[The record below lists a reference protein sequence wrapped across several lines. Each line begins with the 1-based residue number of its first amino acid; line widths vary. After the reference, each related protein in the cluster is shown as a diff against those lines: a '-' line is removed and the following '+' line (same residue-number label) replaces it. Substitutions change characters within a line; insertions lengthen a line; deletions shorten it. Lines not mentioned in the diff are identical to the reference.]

1 MRKKW
6 VFLNVG
12 LLLTAAFLGWHL
24 RTSIWRF
31 NADNDLARVQPAK
44 DLKKGSAEETLPALQ
59 SPVRYDPAQYL
70 SIPDQNLFSESR
82 AKEEKADVA
91 AAPEVPPLTVR
102 PVLVGIVAGGEKR
115 MALII
120 DPSASGSGRKTHTKR
135 LGDTYQGYTVTDIS
149 ESKMVLENGGR
160 REVIPLFDGS
170 KRPGQGGKTA
180 VIPTR
185 VVSFGTGSTSAG
197 GIAAQKATPAAAAAT
212 RPGTT
217 AASAPA
223 GSTPAA
229 AATAAQ
235 QSGIVRGAQG
245 RQVMTAPQGSQ
256 SPGETMDSQGRT
268 VIRTPFGDIV
278 RPKPPNQ

>member
-6 VFLNVG
+6 IFLNVG

-24 RTSIWRF
+24 RTSISRF
-31 NADNDLARVQPAK
+31 KADNDLARIQPAK
-44 DLKKGSAEETLPALQ
+44 DLKKAPADETLPGLQ
-59 SPVRYDPAQYL
+59 RQVRYDPAQYQ

-82 AKEEKADVA
+82 TKEEKVDVA

-102 PVLVGIVAGGEKR
+102 PVLVGVVASGDRR
-115 MALII
+115 MALIV
-120 DPSASGSGRKTHTKR
+120 DPTTSGSHRKTQTKK

-160 REVIPLFDGS
+160 REVIPLYDGS

-180 VIPTR
+180 VIATR
-185 VVSFGTGSTSAG
+185 VVSFGASSSPAG
-197 GIAAQKATPAAAAAT
+197 GFSAQKPTPAAAA
-212 RPGTT
+212 RPT
-217 AASAPA
+217 AASTAASPA
-223 GSTPAA
+223 QPAA
-229 AATAAQ
+229 PAQ

-245 RQVMTAPQGSQ
+245 RQVMPQGTQ
-256 SPGETMDSQGRT
+256 SAGENTDSQGRV
-268 VIRTPFGDIV
+268 VIKTPFGDIV

>member
-6 VFLNVG
+6 VVLNVG

-24 RTSIWRF
+24 RTSIYRF
-31 NADNDLARVQPAK
+31 KADNDLARIQPIK
-44 DLKKGSAEETLPALQ
+44 DLKKGSADETIPPLQ
-59 SPVRYDPAQYL
+59 SRARYDAAQYQ

-82 AKEEKADVA
+82 TKEEKSDVA

-102 PVLVGIVAGGEKR
+102 PVLVGVVAAGDRR
-115 MALII
+115 MALIV
-120 DPSASGSGRKTHTKR
+120 DPSSSGSARKTRTKK
-135 LGDTYQGYTVTDIS
+135 LGDTYQGYTVTDIT
-149 ESKMVLENGGR
+149 EGKMVLENGGR
-160 REVIPLFDGS
+160 REVIPLYDGS

-185 VVSFGTGSTSAG
+185 VVSFGAASSSPG
-197 GIAAQKATPAAAAAT
+197 GISAAKSLPAAAPRSTAAAATTPATATPAATGA
-212 RPGTT
+212 
-217 AASAPA
+217 
-223 GSTPAA
+223 
-229 AATAAQ
+229 AAQ

-245 RQVMTAPQGSQ
+245 RQIMPQGSQ
-256 SPGETMDSQGRT
+256 PSGETTDNQGRT